1 MPYLPYSRV
10 QIPELKRLLAE
21 AIQKVAEVIVKSQ
34 A

>member
-1 MPYLPYSRV
+1 MLSGKAL
-10 QIPELKRLLAE
+10 ELETEKSQVAE